1 MIQGYRIDGTWWDEG
16 LSKEERPFEPLIGIL
31 TLRPMSNL
39 YLDTEVHWD
48 YYEKDIP
55 FADVSLALNIPR
67 SGGRT
72 DSIGVNYQYVK
83 DGNKGFNA
91 NAHVNLGYGFAVGGL
106 IGRDLNAK
114 SSLQK
119 GLYLDYQSQC
129 WGVRVISDNL
139 DGVGSIMVHFR
150 LLGLSAIGAK

>member
-1 MIQGYRIDGTWWDEG
+1 
-16 LSKEERPFEPLIGIL
+16 
-31 TLRPMSNL
+31 MSNL

-150 LLGLSAIGAK
+150 LLGLGAIGMK